1 MSHLQDLRDLPSA
14 IQSAL
19 RDEFKNWWLLLK
31 ESWQILLVVFFILF
45 VLLMIVRPAPPSI
58 IEMAAGRE
66 TDYSYA
72 LAQQY
77 VEFFKKNGVELRLV
91 KTQGTFENLQRVRA
105 SNDSVKVALVQGGTE
120 SLAGGEKGILSL
132 GSVDYEPI
140 WLFYW
145 GTEADDQKLAMNHVL
160 EKPISIGNIGSGTH
174 LKALQLLEINGLS
187 VGPNMQNL
195 PEDEA
200 VTALKKGE
208 IRAMLLVE
216 HYESPIVQDLLS
228 QKFLVVADFIR
239 AEAYAKQFKFIE
251 LLHVP
256 RGAFNLARDYPD
268 KDIKLLS
275 TTTNLVVDEALHP
288 AIQMLFMQASAA
300 IVGKESFFGK
310 AGEFPAVKDPTI
322 PLSPVAQRY
331 FDKGPPILNYL
342 LPFWLAEF
350 IERVVILF
358 LPFFAFVYP
367 LLKSIP
373 TFLEKRARK
382 RIHRFY
388 AQIKSLEAEVIH
400 DRGLECLEAQLIA
413 LDQIEAEVL
422 RVKVH
427 KKLVTDFYALRS
439 DIDFVRTVLT
449 RLSEDRV
456 SEGPGSLP

>member
-1 MSHLQDLRDLPSA
+1 
-14 IQSAL
+14 
-19 RDEFKNWWLLLK
+19 
-31 ESWQILLVVFFILF
+31 
-45 VLLMIVRPAPPSI
+45 
-58 IEMAAGRE
+58 
-66 TDYSYA
+66 
-72 LAQQY
+72 
-77 VEFFKKNGVELRLV
+77 
-91 KTQGTFENLQRVRA
+91 
-105 SNDSVKVALVQGGTE
+105 
-120 SLAGGEKGILSL
+120 
-132 GSVDYEPI
+132 
-140 WLFYW
+140 
-145 GTEADDQKLAMNHVL
+145 
-160 EKPISIGNIGSGTH
+160 
-174 LKALQLLEINGLS
+174 
-187 VGPNMQNL
+187 
-195 PEDEA
+195 
-200 VTALKKGE
+200 
-208 IRAMLLVE
+208 
-216 HYESPIVQDLLS
+216 
-228 QKFLVVADFIR
+228 
-239 AEAYAKQFKFIE
+239 
-251 LLHVP
+251 
-256 RGAFNLARDYPD
+256 
-268 KDIKLLS
+268 
-275 TTTNLVVDEALHP
+275 
-288 AIQMLFMQASAA
+288 MQASAA

-322 PLSPVAQRY
+322 PLSQVAQRY